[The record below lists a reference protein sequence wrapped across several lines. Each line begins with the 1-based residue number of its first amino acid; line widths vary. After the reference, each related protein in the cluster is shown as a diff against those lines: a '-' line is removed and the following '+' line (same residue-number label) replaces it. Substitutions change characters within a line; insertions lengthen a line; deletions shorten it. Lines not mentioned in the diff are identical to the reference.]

1 MTALRF
7 SLDTPLL
14 RSAASIVKALRGH
27 GFAAYFVG
35 GCVRDL
41 FMGEMPK
48 DIDIATNATPDV
60 IQEIFPNTVAVG
72 EQFGVVIAIHEGIR
86 FEIATFRSDAGYR
99 DGRHPDSVRYSM
111 TPEEDARRRDF
122 TINALF
128 YDPLE
133 ERLLD
138 FHGGQ
143 RDIEQKVIRA
153 IGNARERFRED
164 RLRMMRAVRFA
175 ARFESGIES
184 GTRQAIID
192 AASEINQVSAERLH
206 DELTRILTEGHSH
219 PGFVLL
225 DELGLLQVLLPELI
239 AMKGV
244 DQPPEFHPEGDVWVH
259 TLLLLKRMDETKEV
273 LGVRGQE
280 IGGRGHPVACDRG
293 LELKSEAGSR
303 RREARGQKPEA
314 KGRMISFNT
323 DNRHLTTDNLPPP
336 PDTRHPAP
344 GPSLPWRLD
353 PATYPSTILAWG
365 ALLHDVG
372 KPATFRRAPDRIRF
386 DGHMDLGAKI
396 SRQIGRRLRMSNEE
410 GEAIAELVLDHLK
423 FKDAQKMRPATLKR
437 FVRREHFAEHLEL
450 HRLDCL
456 ACHGNLDGY
465 NYTRDFVQSL
475 KPEEARPKPIL
486 TGDDLIDL
494 GYTPG
499 PEFKKILTALED
511 AQLENQITDR
521 ESAMEYLRQ
530 KFPPARE
537 I

>member
-14 RSAASIVKALRGH
+14 GSAASIVKTLRGR

-41 FMGEMPK
+41 VMREKPK
-48 DIDIATNATPDV
+48 DVDIATDATPDM

-72 EQFGVVIAIHEGIR
+72 EQFGVVIVIHEGIR
-86 FEIATFRSDAGYR
+86 FEVATFRSDAGYR
-99 DGRHPDSVRYSM
+99 DGRHPDSVRYSKF
-111 TPEEDARRRDF
+111 PKEDAGRRDF
-122 TINALF
+122 TINAMF

-133 ERLLD
+133 GQLHD
-138 FHGGQ
+138 FHGGEQ
-143 RDIEQKVIRA
+143 DIEQKVIRA
-153 IGNARERFRED
+153 IGDPRERFRED

-184 GTRQAIID
+184 ETRQAIID

-225 DELGLLQVLLPELI
+225 DELGLLHELLPELI
-239 AMKGV
+239 DMKGV
-244 DQPPEFHPEGDVWVH
+244 EQPPEFHPEGDVWVH
-259 TLLLLKRMDETKEV
+259 TKLLLKFMDETKRKV
-273 LGVRGQE
+273 SLAGGQVSDD
-280 IGGRGHPVACDRG
+280 GGRREVSRRQGEESRSQ
-293 LELKSEAGSR
+293 KSEKEG
-303 RREARGQKPEA
+303 E
-314 KGRMISFNT
+314 ISSSPSGT
-323 DNRHLTTDNLPPP
+323 WHPTPDTLTLL
-336 PDTRHPAP
+336 PDTRHLAP

-353 PATYPSTILAWG
+353 PATYPSRILAWG

-372 KPATFRRAPDRIRF
+372 KPLTFRRAPDRIRF
-386 DGHMDLGAKI
+386 DGHMDLGAKM
-396 SRQIGRRLRMSNEE
+396 SRQIGRRLRMSNDDV
-410 GEAIAELVLDHLK
+410 EAIAELVLDHLK
-423 FKDAQKMRPATLKR
+423 FKDVQKMRPATLKR

-450 HRLDCL
+450 HRLDCR
-456 ACHGNLDGY
+456 ACHGNLEGY
-465 NYTRDFVQSL
+465 NYTRNFVQSL

-499 PEFKKILTALED
+499 PDFKKILTALED
-511 AQLENQITDR
+511 AQLENTITDR
-521 ESAMEYLRQ
+521 ESALEYLRQ
-530 KFPPARE
+530 RFPPAKG